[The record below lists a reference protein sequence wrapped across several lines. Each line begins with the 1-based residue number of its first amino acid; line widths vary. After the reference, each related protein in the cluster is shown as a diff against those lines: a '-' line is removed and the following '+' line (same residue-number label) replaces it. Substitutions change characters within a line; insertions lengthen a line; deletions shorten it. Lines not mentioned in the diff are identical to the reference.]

1 MGESIVAIGTFIP
14 QICLNSVSV
23 LYFILFNESLTL
35 HMTDNSSVETR
46 VLRLLEKQEDIEYQ
60 KRLENRRHASLKSEF
75 SLLSNLLQESLTRVE
90 ALDSEIEVH
99 RRKIFEQ
106 QRYKN
111 AVETLCQEEIAKGKR
126 LKETIETMVQHQV
139 EQKEVLQEFYEYLL
153 VRKRVPKKDLDKI
166 VLGLVE
172 TKKDADVS

>member
-1 MGESIVAIGTFIP
+1 
-14 QICLNSVSV
+14 
-23 LYFILFNESLTL
+23 
-35 HMTDNSSVETR
+35 
-46 VLRLLEKQEDIEYQ
+46 
-60 KRLENRRHASLKSEF
+60 
-75 SLLSNLLQESLTRVE
+75 
-90 ALDSEIEVH
+90 LDSEIEVH

-106 QRYKN
+106 QRYNN

-126 LKETIETMVQHQV
+126 LKDTIETMAQHQV

-166 VLGLVE
+166 VFGLVE